1 MRSYESSTRR
11 YSTFCTSSGLTAFPT
26 SEPTL
31 CQFAATLGK
40 QGLKHQTIKC
50 YLSGIR
56 FSQIAQSY
64 PDPFVG
70 DMPRLHYVLRGIKS
84 EEAKKNLPPKPRLPV
99 TPTILT
105 QIYQILRQHPEDFDN
120 IMLWSAFLLCFFGF
134 LRSGEIT
141 IPDTTSYDP
150 AVHLNFSDIAAD
162 HNVPPNILQIK
173 LKASKTDPFRR
184 GINIHIGRTN
194 NTLCP
199 VTSLLNYLTARGNAP
214 GLLFHFKDHSPLT
227 KSRFTSRFR
236 ALLTRPGRHR

>member
-1 MRSYESSTRR
+1 M
-11 YSTFCTSSGLTAFPT
+11 
-26 SEPTL
+26 
-31 CQFAATLGK
+31 
-40 QGLKHQTIKC
+40 
-50 YLSGIR
+50 LSVR
-56 FSQIAQSY
+56 HQIAQSY
-64 PDPFVG
+64 PDPGLIG

-99 TPTILT
+99 TPTILI

-141 IPDTTSYDP
+141 IPNTTSYDH
-150 AVHLNFSDIAAD
+150 AVHLNFSDIVAD

-173 LKASKTDPFRR
+173 LKASKTDPFHR

-199 VTSLLNYLTARGNAP
+199 VTSLLNYLTGRGNAP

-227 KSRFTSRFR
+227 KSRFTSR
-236 ALLTRPGRHR
+236 RHRYLTLCWP